1 MRLSLVV
8 TTASDADNEAPNAEF
23 MNPHSDSGSLC
34 NWSINPPPP
43 WPANSQTLYLG
54 KLGLIASH
62 LHLTSCAWIIVVII
76 VSFIAAEQKKA

>member
-1 MRLSLVV
+1 MRLSLAV

-43 WPANSQTLYLG
+43 GPGQTVRLC
-54 KLGLIASH
+54 
-62 LHLTSCAWIIVVII
+62 TWVNWV
-76 VSFIAAEQKKA
+76 